1 MCFTPILTRV
11 YVWSSVPMAA
21 KQNTSKTAQISAT
34 EAKDWS
40 EIIRFGLIGFFIGSV
55 IWITGLG
62 IYQLLLLAV
71 NVGRSLFTTI
81 AYALPDAILSDLTAS
96 SFEASALSAQ
106 ASIKSVFDIALFL
119 WDKSDLL
126 LPLLTAAFFFTWRY
140 RFTGQRGVWMTTA
153 RALFRN
159 RSAVIGIVV
168 IGLFALVANFADVLQ
183 TYDPYLTFVG
193 RPRTPPCYSS
203 DTLDLGGNPVCP
215 DGIYWMGTDSNG
227 RDLYSRVVWGTRI
240 SIPIGLIAV
249 SIAIF
254 FGVILG
260 LFSGY
265 YGGWLDNAVMRVM
278 DVLLA
283 FPSLLLA
290 IAIVT
295 VLGPGLENALIAISI
310 VNLPSYARL
319 MRASVL
325 SLKEQEFVLAER
337 ALGASNRRIMF
348 QQILPNALTPI
359 VVQGTLGIGTAV
371 LEAAALSFLGMGA
384 QPPAAEWGQ
393 MVSESFEKFN
403 VAPFL
408 VFYPGLCIMLVVLG
422 FNLLGDGLRD
432 ALDPRLNKI

>member
-1 MCFTPILTRV
+1 MAEMAKNTKPANL
-11 YVWSSVPMAA
+11 SSAEPR
-21 KQNTSKTAQISAT
+21 
-34 EAKDWS
+34 DWP
-40 EIIRFGLIGFFIGSV
+40 EIIRFTVLGFFIGSV
-55 IWITGLG
+55 LWISGLG
-62 IYQLLLLAV
+62 FLQ
-71 NVGRSLFTTI
+71 LFTLI
-81 AYALPDAILSDLTAS
+81 WNVARLMISNSAYSLPESIMTEAAKVDYARWLLEAQENSLKWLLDVWDWSDWT
-96 SFEASALSAQ
+96 
-106 ASIKSVFDIALFL
+106 
-119 WDKSDLL
+119 
-126 LPLLTAAFFFTWRY
+126 LPLLGALFFFIWRY
-140 RFTGQRGVWMTTA
+140 RSQGRRGVWMTTA

-159 RSAVIGIVV
+159 RSAVIGFVV
-168 IGLFALVANFADVLQ
+168 VGLFALVGNFAQNLQ
-183 TYDPYLTFVG
+183 SYDPYETFVG
-193 RPRTPPCYSS
+193 RPRTPPCYSHE
-203 DTLDLGGNPVCP
+203 TLDLGGNPLCP

-240 SIPIGLIAV
+240 SIPIGFIAV
-249 SIAIF
+249 SISIF
-254 FGVILG
+254 FGVTIG
-260 LFSGY
+260 LISGY
-265 YGGWLDNAVMRVM
+265 YGGWVDNTVMRVM

-310 VNLPSYARL
+310 VNLPGYARL

-348 QQILPNALTPI
+348 NQILPNALTPI
-359 VVQGTLGIGTAV
+359 VVQGTLGVGTAV

-408 VFYPGLCIMLVVLG
+408 VFYPGLAIMLVVLG

-432 ALDPRLNKI
+432 ALDPRLNKL